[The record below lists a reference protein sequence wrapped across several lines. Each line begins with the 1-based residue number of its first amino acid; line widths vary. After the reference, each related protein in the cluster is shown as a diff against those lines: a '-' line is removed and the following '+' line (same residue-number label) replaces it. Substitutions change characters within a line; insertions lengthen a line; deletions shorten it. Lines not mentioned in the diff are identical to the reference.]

1 MISRVV
7 YTTEATVEGGRGG
20 HAWTSDGRLDVELD
34 VPAELGGFGGPGTN
48 PEQLFAAA
56 YAACFHSS
64 LLRVAAGR
72 QVALPTSRVTATV
85 GIGPADDGGFGI
97 AVVLDL
103 EAPAIERAEGALLM
117 ERAHE
122 LCPYSRATRGNV
134 DVVLSFG
141 GAPFER
147 IAA

>member
-1 MISRVV
+1 MISRVL

-72 QVALPTSRVTATV
+72 QVALPTSRVTSTSASDQQTMAASASRWSSTLKPPPSSV
-85 GIGPADDGGFGI
+85 RR
-97 AVVLDL
+97 
-103 EAPAIERAEGALLM
+103 ER
-117 ERAHE
+117 
-122 LCPYSRATRGNV
+122 C
-134 DVVLSFG
+134 
-141 GAPFER
+141 
-147 IAA
+147 